1 MASTHLV
8 RNGHLER
15 LRTPTCKDLL
25 TLYSKLRWASQ
36 ALEVLFLNCYS
47 SSPTC
52 TRTCCSRSRST
63 RSTSRSIPRAGVP
76 GIWLKVLQEV
86 VFLAGAPAP
95 PWTVLPAPW
104 PAAPR
109 TAHRALASQ
118 DRYRRQDDQR
128 MLKYTMHEVQSRAGA
143 LSPAHQVHMVE

>member
-25 TLYSKLRWASQ
+25 TLYFKLRWASQ

-63 RSTSRSIPRAGVP
+63 SRSIPRAGIP
-76 GIWLKVLQEV
+76 GIWLKVLKEV

-95 PWTVLPAPW
+95 PWTAL
-104 PAAPR
+104 R
-109 TAHRALASQ
+109 TLASQ
-118 DRYRRQDDQR
+118 DRCRRQDDQR
-128 MLKYTMHEVQSRAGA
+128 MLKYTMHEVQSRAEAPG
-143 LSPAHQVHMVE
+143 PAHQVRTLE